1 MYSSNSAKKGIAS
14 RVARCKMKLPYS
26 KNFIKVGSNTSNENY
41 IAIRQGNVRAIWVLV
56 AVSTLQRIGFLV
68 QRCLKIDKIHKK
80 DRNHLRERSRI
91 T

>member
-41 IAIRQGNVRAIWVLV
+41 IAIRQGNVRAMWVLV

-68 QRCLKIDKIHKK
+68 QRCLEINKIHKK
-80 DRNHLRERSRI
+80 DRNYLRERSRI

>member
-41 IAIRQGNVRAIWVLV
+41 IAIRQGNVSNMSACSGVYFTKNRIS
-56 AVSTLQRIGFLV
+56 STKMFR
-68 QRCLKIDKIHKK
+68 DK
-80 DRNHLRERSRI
+80 
-91 T
+91 